1 MSKPYYPEKSRSRF
15 YRPPTLIDDF
25 DTFLDGDIP
34 NAVGDFTLLTNWYAQ
49 EADGY
54 EPVTI
59 RGEIYPD
66 STKSRYQNTDHNM
79 NFRASL
85 SSGIK
90 KGDMLIGPDG
100 TIYLLDW
107 EISPQPNNAPSRAL
121 RCNAVLEFK
130 RYHPEITDEL
140 AYLIEPEGFSTIAKP
155 IPVNAYRYD
164 GRPEYSARAST
175 PGVIPSALTIVSV
188 QYNEQTRHIRDD
200 DEFIWGDDTYVVID
214 VNRATMRIDGQSGV
228 LTIQARK
235 KSGGGVNE

>member
-1 MSKPYYPEKSRSRF
+1 
-15 YRPPTLIDDF
+15 
-25 DTFLDGDIP
+25 
-34 NAVGDFTLLTNWYAQ
+34 
-49 EADGY
+49 
-54 EPVTI
+54 
-59 RGEIYPD
+59 
-66 STKSRYQNTDHNM
+66 
-79 NFRASL
+79 
-85 SSGIK
+85 
-90 KGDMLIGPDG
+90 
-100 TIYLLDW
+100 
-107 EISPQPNNAPSRAL
+107 
-121 RCNAVLEFK
+121 VLEFK

-140 AYLIEPEGFSTIAKP
+140 AYLIEPEGFTTIAEP